1 LVWAID
7 GAPIAENS
15 RWNGFYQLGAFSKTL
30 LCRHNRPYL
39 VLGNAIDLGEYA
51 PIPAAD
57 NPHPR
62 LVFIGSRRCP
72 WHGMAKIVA
81 LARAFSQ
88 WHFDIIGYGPDD
100 VEGNVP
106 SNVKLH
112 GYLSAERV

>member
-1 LVWAID
+1 
-7 GAPIAENS
+7 
-15 RWNGFYQLGAFSKTL
+15 
-30 LCRHNRPYL
+30 
-39 VLGNAIDLGEYA
+39 
-51 PIPAAD
+51 
-57 NPHPR
+57 
-62 LVFIGSRRCP
+62 
-72 WHGMAKIVA
+72 MAKIVA